1 MFRLKH
7 STKPTPERAAL
18 ALCALA
24 CLLALAPAPSSTAAG
39 RAGAALNE
47 GDRGDGGD
55 EGARAETYSTPEGR
69 LRVFDEVWEQVRERY
84 FDPGF
89 QGVDWQGARQQFR
102 PRAAEARDRAELYAV
117 LRRMLGTLR
126 DPHTRVFAPGES
138 TDWRVQRYV
147 SVGVAV
153 RELSGQVVVTDVER
167 DSEAEEAGL
176 RAGDAVLALDGEP
189 AAAVV
194 ARKLAE
200 QGPASSAAARLLA
213 AARIFEGER
222 DTPVR
227 VTYARDGERRER
239 EATLRRQPRTRL
251 PSFEVRGQGA
261 GVRLVRFN
269 IFTPEVA
276 AQFARALKGRLKDA
290 RALVIDLRD
299 NGGGEAESMADLAS
313 TLLPAGLSLGRFT
326 DRAGAVRL
334 EPHTR
339 TALLST
345 ADSFERF
352 RRPVVLLTNARTAS
366 AAEVFAAALRESNRA
381 SVIGEA
387 TCGCVLGIRR
397 RHGLPDGGVLDVSE
411 MDYHTAAGTRLEG
424 TGLRPDVTVEPT
436 RDALRRRRD
445 RALERALEIL
455 KDSKGG

>member
-1 MFRLKH
+1 MSRLNRR
-7 STKPTPERAAL
+7 TKPTRALAAL
-18 ALCALA
+18 ALCALV
-24 CLLALAPAPSSTAAG
+24 CLLAPAPVARRSRAAFAEGSGADAYSTA
-39 RAGAALNE
+39 E
-47 GDRGDGGD
+47 
-55 EGARAETYSTPEGR
+55 SR
-69 LRVFDEVWEQVRERY
+69 LRIFDEVWEQVSERY
-84 FDPGF
+84 FDPEF
-89 QGVDWQGARQQFR
+89 QGVDWR
-102 PRAAEARDRAELYAV
+102 EARRQLRPLASSARGRVELYAV
-117 LRRMLGTLR
+117 LRRMLGLLR

-138 TDWRVQRYV
+138 PDWRVQRYV
-147 SVGVAV
+147 SVGVSV
-153 RELSGQVVVTDVER
+153 RELGDQVVVTDVER

-189 AAAVV
+189 AAALV
-194 ARKLAE
+194 ARRVAE
-200 QGPASSAAARLLA
+200 SGGGGASPSARLIAAAHL
-213 AARIFEGER
+213 FEGER
-222 DTPVR
+222 DTTVR
-227 VTYARDGERRER
+227 LTYARPGERRAR
-239 EATLRRQPRTRL
+239 EAVLRREPRTRL
-251 PSFEVRGQGA
+251 PSFEVRGQGD

-276 AQFARALKGRLKDA
+276 ALFTRALRDELKGA

-339 TALLST
+339 AALLST

-397 RHGLPDGGVLDVSE
+397 RHRLPDGGVLDVSE
-411 MDYHTAAGTRLEG
+411 MDYHTAGGTRLEG

-436 RDALRRRRD
+436 RETLRRRQD

-455 KDSKGG
+455 KDSKGE

>member
-1 MFRLKH
+1 VSRLKQR
-7 STKPTPERAAL
+7 TKPARAAL

-24 CLLALAPAPSSTAAG
+24 SLLALAPAAPRGRAAFVVNGPGAEAYSTA
-39 RAGAALNE
+39 E
-47 GDRGDGGD
+47 
-55 EGARAETYSTPEGR
+55 SR
-69 LRVFDEVWEQVRERY
+69 LRIFDEVWEQVRERY
-84 FDPGF
+84 FDADF
-89 QGVDWQGARQQFR
+89 QGVDWQEARRRFR
-102 PRAAEARDRAELYAV
+102 PLAADARGRAELYAV
-117 LRRMLGTLR
+117 MRRMLGLLR

-138 TDWRVQRYV
+138 ADWRVQRYV

-153 RELSGQVVVTDVER
+153 RELAGQVVVTDVER

-189 AAAVV
+189 AAALV
-194 ARKLAE
+194 ARRLSERGAD
-200 QGPASSAAARLLA
+200 ASPSARLA
-213 AARIFEGER
+213 AVAHLFEGER
-222 DTPVR
+222 DTTVR
-227 VTYARDGERRER
+227 LTYARPGERRVR
-239 EATLRRQPRTRL
+239 EAVLRREPRTRL
-251 PSFEVRGQGA
+251 PSFEVRGQGD

-276 AQFARALKGRLKDA
+276 AQFTRALKDGLKDA

-339 TALLST
+339 AALLST

-366 AAEVFAAALRESNRA
+366 AAEVFAAALRETGRA

-397 RHGLPDGGVLDVSE
+397 RHRLPDGGVLDVSE
-411 MDYHTAAGTRLEG
+411 MDYHTAGGTRLEG

-436 RDALRRRRD
+436 REALRRRQD

-455 KDSKGG
+455 KDSKGE

>member
-1 MFRLKH
+1 MSRPNDSAKRNRA
-7 STKPTPERAAL
+7 SAAAAL
-18 ALCALA
+18 LCLLA
-24 CLLALAPAPSSTAAG
+24 CLLAPAAG
-39 RAGAALNE
+39 AR
-47 GDRGDGGD
+47 R
-55 EGARAETYSTPEGR
+55 EGASAAAYATPEAR
-69 LRVFDEVWEQVRERY
+69 LRVFDDVWEQVRERY

-89 QGVDWQGARQQFR
+89 HGVDWEEARRQFR
-102 PRAAEARDRAELYAV
+102 PRAAAASDRAGLYAV
-117 LRRMLGTLR
+117 LRRMLASLR

-138 TDWRVQRYV
+138 VDWRVQRYV

-153 RELSGQVVVTDVER
+153 RELDGQVVVTDVER

-194 ARKLAE
+194 ARRVAE
-200 QGPASSAAARLLA
+200 QFADAGGPARMLAVSRL
-213 AARIFEGER
+213 FEGER
-222 DTPVR
+222 GTTVR
-227 VTYARDGERRER
+227 VTYARPDGRRAREAALRRE
-239 EATLRRQPRTRL
+239 PRTRV
-251 PSFEVRGQGA
+251 PTFEVRGEGK

-269 IFTPEVA
+269 VFTAEVA
-276 AQFARALKGRLKDA
+276 AQFARALRGELKDA

-334 EPHTR
+334 EPYTR
-339 TALLST
+339 AALLST

-366 AAEVFAAALRESNRA
+366 AAEVFAAALRETNRA
-381 SVIGEA
+381 AVIGEA

-397 RHGLPDGGVLDVSE
+397 RHRLPDGGVLDVSE
-411 MDYHTAAGTRLEG
+411 MDYRTAAGTRLEG
-424 TGLRPDVTVEPT
+424 AGLRPDVTVEPT

-445 RALERALEIL
+445 PALERALEIL
-455 KDSKGG
+455 KDSKGS

>member
-1 MFRLKH
+1 MSRLYH
-7 STKPTPERAAL
+7 NITKPTRARAAL
-18 ALCALA
+18 ALCALV
-24 CLLALAPAPSSTAAG
+24 CLLALAPATPGGRAAFAEGAGPDAYSTAEA
-39 RAGAALNE
+39 
-47 GDRGDGGD
+47 
-55 EGARAETYSTPEGR
+55 R
-69 LRVFDEVWEQVRERY
+69 LRIFDEVWEQVSERY
-84 FDPGF
+84 FDPDF
-89 QGVDWQGARQQFR
+89 QGVDWR
-102 PRAAEARDRAELYAV
+102 EARSRFRSLAASARGRAELYEV
-117 LRRMLGTLR
+117 MRRMLGLLR

-138 TDWRVQRYV
+138 ADWRVQRYV
-147 SVGVAV
+147 SVGVSV
-153 RELSGQVVVTDVER
+153 RELGDQVVVTDVER

-189 AAAVV
+189 AATLV
-194 ARKLAE
+194 ARRVAE
-200 QGPASSAAARLLA
+200 RGGGASPSVRLIAAAHL
-213 AARIFEGER
+213 FEGER
-222 DTPVR
+222 DTTVR
-227 VTYARDGERRER
+227 LTYARPGERRAR
-239 EATLRRQPRTRL
+239 EAVLRREPRTRL
-251 PSFEVRGQGA
+251 PSFEVRGQGD

-276 AQFARALKGRLKDA
+276 ALFTRALRDELKGA

-339 TALLST
+339 AALLST

-397 RHGLPDGGVLDVSE
+397 RHRLPDGGVLDVSE
-411 MDYHTAAGTRLEG
+411 MDYHTAGGMRLEG
-424 TGLRPDVTVEPT
+424 TGLRPDVTIEPT
-436 RDALRRRRD
+436 RETLRRRQD

-455 KDSKGG
+455 KDSKGE

>member
-1 MFRLKH
+1 MSNRRT
-7 STKPTPERAAL
+7 TKTLRAAF
-18 ALCALA
+18 ALCAFAL
-24 CLLALAPAPSSTAAG
+24 LLALSPATSA
-39 RAGAALNE
+39 RRE
-47 GDRGDGGD
+47 G
-55 EGARAETYSTPEGR
+55 ESLQAYSTPEGR
-69 LRVFDEVWEQVRERY
+69 LRIFDEVWEQVRERY

-89 QGVDWQGARQQFR
+89 QGVDWQEVRGQYR
-102 PRAAEARDRAELYAV
+102 PRAASARGRAELYAV

-189 AAAVV
+189 APAVV
-194 ARKLAE
+194 ARRLAE
-200 QGPASSAAARLLA
+200 QGVPASPSSRLLA
-213 AARIFEGER
+213 VGRLFEGER
-222 DTPVR
+222 GTPVR
-227 VTYARDGERRER
+227 VTYARDGSRRER
-239 EATLRRQPRTRL
+239 EATLRREPRTRL
-251 PSFEVRGQGA
+251 PSFEVRSQSS

-276 AQFARALKGRLKDA
+276 AQFARALRDELKDA

-339 TALLST
+339 AALLST

-352 RRPVVLLTNARTAS
+352 RRPVVLLVNARTAS
-366 AAEVFAAALRESNRA
+366 AAEVFAAALRETNRA

-397 RHGLPDGGVLDVSE
+397 RHRLPDGGVLDVSE

-424 TGLRPDVTVEPT
+424 AGLRPDVTVEPT

-455 KDSKGG
+455 KDSKSD

>member
-1 MFRLKH
+1 MSRLKH
-7 STKPTPERAAL
+7 ITHPTPALAAL
-18 ALCALA
+18 LLCALA
-24 CLLALAPAPSSTAAG
+24 SLLALAPAPSSSAARRTG
-39 RAGAALNE
+39 
-47 GDRGDGGD
+47 
-55 EGARAETYSTPEGR
+55 EGASVEAYSTAEAR
-69 LRVFDEVWEQVRERY
+69 LRIFDEVWEKVRERY
-84 FDPGF
+84 FDPDLH
-89 QGVDWQGARQQFR
+89 GVDWDEVRQQFR
-102 PRAAEARDRAELYAV
+102 PRAAEARGRAELYAV
-117 LRRMLGTLR
+117 LRRMLASLR

-138 TDWRVQRYV
+138 PDWRVQRYV

-153 RELSGQVVVTDVER
+153 RELAGQVIVTDVER

-176 RAGDAVLALDGEP
+176 RAGAAVLALDGEP

-194 ARKLAE
+194 ARRLAE
-200 QGPASSAAARLLA
+200 QGADGSPASRLLA
-213 AARIFEGER
+213 VAHLFEGER
-222 DTPVR
+222 GTSVR
-227 VTYARDGERRER
+227 VSYVRAGERRAR
-239 EATLRRQPRTRL
+239 EAVLRREPRTRL
-251 PSFEVRGQGA
+251 PTFEVRSQSS

-276 AQFARALKGRLKDA
+276 AQFARALRDELKDA

-334 EPHTR
+334 EPYTR
-339 TALLST
+339 AALLST

-352 RRPVVLLTNARTAS
+352 RRPVVLLTGARTAS
-366 AAEVFAAALRESNRA
+366 AAEVFAAALRETNRA
-381 SVIGEA
+381 SVIGES

-397 RHGLPDGGVLDVSE
+397 RHRLPDGGILDVSE

-436 RDALRRRRD
+436 REALRRRRD
-445 RALERALEIL
+445 PALERALEIL
-455 KDSKGG
+455 KDTKGG